1 MKLPTF
7 NKIVLTVFL
16 LVFIPMVIAFMVFY
30 DRGYRLNLTESYPLG
45 IYKVHRSTDLLI
57 KKGDMILFCPPKDP
71 NFIKAYQ
78 RGYLEAGL
86 CPSGFWELQKKV
98 MGIPGDRVVISDYVY
113 INGVKIKNS
122 KVYKVDP
129 QLNDMNFM
137 DPEHRDIIIPPGK
150 MFVMSDYNDLS
161 FDSRYFG
168 LVDQNTTIGK
178 TIPIYTLTRDQ
189 AKELKSY

>member
-7 NKIVLTVFL
+7 NKSVLIIFL
-16 LVFIPMVIAFMVFY
+16 LVFLSMMVTSIIFY
-30 DRGYRLNLTESYPLG
+30 AKGYRLNITESYPLG
-45 IYKVHRSTDLLI
+45 IYKVYKSTDIQL
-57 KKGDMILFCPPKDP
+57 KKGDMILFCPPNSA
-71 NFIKAYQ
+71 NFKKAYQ
-78 RGYLEAGL
+78 RGYIEAGL
-86 CPSGFWELQKKV
+86 CPSGYWELQKKV
-98 MGIPGDRVVISDYVY
+98 MGLPGDHIVVSDYVY

-122 KVYKVDP
+122 KVYKIDP

-137 DPEHRDIIIPPGK
+137 DQRHRDIIIPPGK

-168 LVDQNTTIGK
+168 LVDQDATIGK
-178 TIPIYTLTRDQ
+178 TIPIYTLTKEQ